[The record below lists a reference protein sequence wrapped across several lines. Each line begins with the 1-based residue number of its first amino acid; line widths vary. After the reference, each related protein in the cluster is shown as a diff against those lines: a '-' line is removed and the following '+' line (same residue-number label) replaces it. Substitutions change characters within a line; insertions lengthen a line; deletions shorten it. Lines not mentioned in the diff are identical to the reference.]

1 MRVPFVLVQ
10 LNAYFLVPFFSV
22 LFSIQVS
29 IVGVHHDDFPNV
41 YYTVKINMPIILTG
55 AAGCEAL
62 VFHTEKQTDW
72 THLLPV
78 TESFGKADSK
88 PSSIAGA
95 GRGAAGAAGAAAAER
110 SERANAAKY
119 AAQQLQQTLCAL
131 GKPVAFK
138 AGFSNRDYELSI
150 GNECTV
156 AQLKLLISAITEVP
170 IPDMKLIC
178 KGVVL
183 KDHSQLIKDTKIS
196 NGSKVVVMSSAAH
209 VV

>member
-1 MRVPFVLVQ
+1 M
-10 LNAYFLVPFFSV
+10 
-22 LFSIQVS
+22 
-29 IVGVHHDDFPNV
+29 GVHHDDFPNV
-41 YYTVKINMPIILTG
+41 YYTVKLHMPITLTG
-55 AAGCEAL
+55 VAGCEAL

-78 TESFGKADSK
+78 SESFGRSADKAAS
-88 PSSIAGA
+88 
-95 GRGAAGAAGAAAAER
+95 AASAAAER

-131 GKPVAFK
+131 GKPVKFK

-150 GNECTV
+150 GSECTV

-183 KDHSQLIKDTKIS
+183 KDHSQLIKDTKVV
-196 NGSKVVVMSSAAH
+196 NGAKVVVMSSAAH
-209 VV
+209 IV

>member
-1 MRVPFVLVQ
+1 M
-10 LNAYFLVPFFSV
+10 
-22 LFSIQVS
+22 S

-41 YYTVKINMPIILTG
+41 YYTVKLNMPITLTG
-55 AAGCEAL
+55 VAGCESL

-78 TESFGKADSK
+78 SESFGKAGSKADST
-88 PSSIAGA
+88 AG
-95 GRGAAGAAGAAAAER
+95 GRGGAAGNAAAER

-131 GKPVAFK
+131 GRPVVFK

-183 KDHSQLIKDTKIS
+183 KDHGQLIRDTKIS